1 MKKIIVAM
9 LTMGIMLS
17 GIAISSAWAYSWA
30 ISFNSPGD
38 EYSLPHTLGFEF
50 KANVDLMVTNL
61 GFYDSGQNGL
71 SLSHQVGIFNMA
83 GVLLTSTTVYPRSRF
98 GPPES
103 SLDGFFRYEPI
114 TPIQLTAGTNYVIA
128 AVIGDGDDYT
138 FFANGTEGTR
148 GFTVDPAITYIKNR
162 DIYTGTDSGH
172 SNQLIF
178 PTDTLAGYT
187 AFFGP
192 NFTAQPVPVPAS
204 LLLLGSGLLGLIGFR
219 RLRRS

>member
-38 EYSLPHTLGFEF
+38 ENSQPRTLGFEF
-50 KANVDLMVTNL
+50 TAKADLMVTNL

-71 SLSHQVGIFNMA
+71 SLSHEVGIFNMA
-83 GVLLTSTTVYPRSRF
+83 GVLLTSTTVTKTTFS
-98 GPPES
+98 GGGS

-172 SNQLIF
+172 PNELIF

-192 NFTAQPVPVPAS
+192 NFTAQPVPVPPS
-204 LLLLGSGLLGLIGFR
+204 LLLLSSGLLGLVGWRRFR
-219 RLRRS
+219 KS